1 MQLNADL
8 SSWTYLLC
16 GESFVSPL
24 FKKIC
29 IYLFGC
35 ALVVAL
41 RSLIVCVCVCVVFGM
56 FSCSMWDLF
65 FFFLVT
71 VYSILSYG
79 IWDLVPWSEIEPRPP
94 ALGFQSL
101 HHWTNREVPVSILVQ
116 LENIFFFIIHR
127 LLYIYIPLILIIS
140 PGLSIIASY
149 KSII

>member
-41 RSLIVCVCVCVVFGM
+41 RSLIFFVCVCVVFGM

-71 VYSILSYG
+71 VYRILSYG

-101 HHWTNREVPVSILVQ
+101 HHWTNREVPVDPFLFSLRTY
-116 LENIFFFIIHR
+116 FF
-127 LLYIYIPLILIIS
+127 LLYIDYYIYIFHWFW
-140 PGLSIIASY
+140 
-149 KSII
+149 